1 MSIFILIVFLVLM
14 LLGIPVAV
22 SLGAASI
29 MAIMV
34 FGISTIASAVKL
46 MYSSMNSFTM
56 VAVPLFFL
64 AGVLMEKGGVAEQI
78 FDFCEAVVGWISGGL
93 GHVNIL
99 TSILFAG
106 MSGSSVAD
114 VASIGALCAN
124 AMIRSGYPAPYAWGT
139 TLASSM
145 LATVIPPSILMV
157 VAASVAQVSMGK
169 ALFAGVIPGVILGLI
184 MMIYNYFYCK
194 RHKIGHVIP
203 FEGKKLWTSFKSAF
217 PALLVPVIL
226 LGGMY
231 TGYFTSTEAAAI
243 CVLYTL
249 IVSMFVYRKLKVKDL
264 PEIFMQVAK
273 NTGTVLFVAITAKP
287 AGQLFTLDGFPAQVS
302 KAITGISSN
311 PIIVMLLIFL
321 LLCVIGMF
329 MDATAAI
336 YIFMPI
342 LLPTATSVGVDPL
355 FFVVFMVIAL
365 AFGLITPPVGV
376 CLYAACNVSGL
387 SMEKVSKGLV
397 PWLILLFA
405 ALLLFILF
413 PQMITVPVNAIFTR

>member
-1 MSIFILIVFLVLM
+1 
-14 LLGIPVAV
+14 
-22 SLGAASI
+22 
-29 MAIMV
+29 
-34 FGISTIASAVKL
+34 
-46 MYSSMNSFTM
+46 
-56 VAVPLFFL
+56 
-64 AGVLMEKGGVAEQI
+64 
-78 FDFCEAVVGWISGGL
+78 
-93 GHVNIL
+93 
-99 TSILFAG
+99 
-106 MSGSSVAD
+106 MSGSSGAD

-145 LATVIPPSILMV
+145 LASVIPPSILMV

-169 ALFAGVIPGVILGLI
+169 ALFAGIIPGVTLGVI
-184 MMIYNYFYCK
+184 MMVYNYIYCK
-194 RHKIGHVIP
+194 KNQIGHVIP
-203 FEGKKLWTSFKSAF
+203 FKASKLGKSFLSAL

-249 IVSMFVYRKLKVKDL
+249 IVSMFIYRKLKVKDL
-264 PEIFMQVAK
+264 PDIFMQVAK

-311 PIIVMLLIFL
+311 SVIVMLLIFL
-321 LLCVIGMF
+321 LLTVIGMF

-365 AFGLITPPVGV
+365 SFGLITPPVGV
-376 CLYAACNVSGL
+376 CLYAAINVSGL
-387 SMEKVSKGLV
+387 TMEKITKGLA
-397 PWLILLFA
+397 PWLILLFL
-405 ALLLFILF
+405 ALLLFIIF
-413 PQMITVPVNAIFTR
+413 PQMITVPIGILFG